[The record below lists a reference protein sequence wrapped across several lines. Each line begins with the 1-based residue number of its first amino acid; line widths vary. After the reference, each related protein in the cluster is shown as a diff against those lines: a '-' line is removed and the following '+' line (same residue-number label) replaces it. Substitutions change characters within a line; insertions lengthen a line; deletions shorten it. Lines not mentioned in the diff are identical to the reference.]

1 MSKTVETSKT
11 VESAPAPQSAAPP
24 DDLDARIAR
33 AVANEMLRIAT
44 AAPAA
49 PQPQPAAG
57 PATVILLAE
66 KQAQYG
72 GIIFVNVGRYASV
85 GHAWADARVIEARDG
100 CICHVALFLPR
111 GSPAGVTLPVVEE
124 GDRKLNVIDVG

>member
-1 MSKTVETSKT
+1 MSNTVET
-11 VESAPAPQSAAPP
+11 ESPAASP
-24 DDLDARIAR
+24 DDLDDRIAR
-33 AVANEMLRIAT
+33 AVANAMLRIAP
-44 AAPAA
+44 APAPAPVAA
-49 PQPQPAAG
+49 PQAAG
-57 PATVILLAE
+57 QSSVVLLAE

-85 GHAWADARVIEARDG
+85 GHAWADARIIEARDG

-111 GSPAGVTLPVVEE
+111 GGPAGVTLPVVEE